1 MKIKN
6 LFFFF
11 LLFFLILNLN
21 ASLKAEDNV
30 NTYPSAY
37 LPVNNYEFD
46 PVLEGD
52 EIAHYFIIQNKG
64 TAPLNIEKVKTGW
77 GCTAVS
83 FPRLIPPDGEGKI
96 NIKVDSSGYGG
107 RELKKNIVVHTDDK
121 KHPKLNFLIWGKV
134 DKFAI
139 ITPNRIILTGYI
151 GEPIKQSIKII
162 PEKKYPFKI
171 IGVKAKKGNN
181 ISHKIEKIVTSS
193 KKIEYLLTVEN
204 TKNEKSR
211 FFDIIYLE
219 TDSKIRPKIE
229 ISVYG
234 NIKDRK

>member
-1 MKIKN
+1 
-6 LFFFF
+6 
-11 LLFFLILNLN
+11 
-21 ASLKAEDNV
+21 
-30 NTYPSAY
+30 
-37 LPVNNYEFD
+37 
-46 PVLEGD
+46 
-52 EIAHYFIIQNKG
+52 
-64 TAPLNIEKVKTGW
+64 
-77 GCTAVS
+77 
-83 FPRLIPPDGEGKI
+83 
-96 NIKVDSSGYGG
+96 
-107 RELKKNIVVHTDDK
+107 
-121 KHPKLNFLIWGKV
+121 
-134 DKFAI
+134 
-139 ITPNRIILTGYI
+139 
-151 GEPIKQSIKII
+151 IKQSIKII